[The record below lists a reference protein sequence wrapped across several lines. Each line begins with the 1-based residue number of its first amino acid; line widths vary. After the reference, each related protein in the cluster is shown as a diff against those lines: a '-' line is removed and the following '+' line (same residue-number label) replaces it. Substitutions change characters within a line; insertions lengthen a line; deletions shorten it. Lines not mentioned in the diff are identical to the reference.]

1 MVQMAERQPNLQNA
15 NGPSSIDA
23 MLRGLTERPNVQ
35 STLILSRK
43 DGSIIRA
50 TGVVARNTTGTT
62 SSRPTSSTGAPAAPP
77 NTSTPP
83 QSYPMSRDTQEGKG
97 STATPQDGSA
107 GAGAAAPPPSNP
119 TVTKEQGQGQEDT
132 TQILLDPEPEP
143 EPLEVLASSIFQF
156 VGHADSLGLTLG
168 SISRGASDTGAGGH
182 GHGHGYGSAITG
194 STGRTNDQRPF
205 SSSDIKQHPRRTVAD
220 DEESDTTTTRGTED
234 EVQLLR
240 LRTKHQEIIIFPD
253 PNYICCVVQK
263 MGNKAGGS
271 GIATTHR

>member
-1 MVQMAERQPNLQNA
+1 MVQTQPSLQNA
-15 NGPSSIDA
+15 NGLSSIDA

-50 TGVVARNTTGTT
+50 TGVVARNTT
-62 SSRPTSSTGAPAAPP
+62 SRPTSSTGAPAPP
-77 NTSTPP
+77 PHTSTPP
-83 QSYPMSRDTQEGKG
+83 KSNPMSKNTQEGEG
-97 STATPQDGSA
+97 ATTSQDGGA
-107 GAGAAAPPPSNP
+107 EAGAATP
-119 TVTKEQGQGQEDT
+119 TPAEGKQGQEQEV
-132 TQILLDPEPEP
+132 TQILSDPEPEP

-182 GHGHGYGSAITG
+182 GHGHGYGSEITG
-194 STGRTNDQRPF
+194 NTGRTNDQRPS
-205 SSSDIKQHPRRTVAD
+205 SSSDNKQQPRRTPGD

-271 GIATTHR
+271 GTATTHR